1 MNLLQSKEILN
12 SQQYLILEWLDV
24 AFSYAQ
30 IFETILETESLS
42 LKKEVIIITTSVL

>member
-1 MNLLQSKEILN
+1 MNLLKFKEISN

-24 AFSYAQ
+24 AFSHTQ

-42 LKKEVIIITTSVL
+42 LK